1 MELKLFYKT
10 QSQVAQ
16 MINQVIDAYLDDKI
30 EEKDMIEKLNMLVEN
45 NHSKV
50 FKNKDYTSVLKQKC
64 GQRRIEILSKILEM
78 SGKE

>member
-1 MELKLFYKT
+1 MEFKLFYKT

-16 MINQVIDAYLDDKI
+16 MINKVIDAYLDDEI

-50 FKNKDYTSVLKQKC
+50 FKNGEYTSILKQKC
-64 GQRRIEILSKILEM
+64 GQRRVEILSRILEM
-78 SGKE
+78 SRKE

>member
-16 MINQVIDAYLDDKI
+16 MINKVIDAYLDDKI

-50 FKNKDYTSVLKQKC
+50 FKNEEYTSVLKQKC
-64 GQRRIEILSKILEM
+64 GQRRLEILSKILDM
-78 SGKE
+78 LGKE